1 MNTGSNYTF
10 DCYIN
15 KIENVMFTFQYVSPL
30 SELAVSKATG
40 IDKISARALKL
51 AAPVITDLLTNIFNY
66 SIETQLLP

>member
-1 MNTGSNYTF
+1 
-10 DCYIN
+10 
-15 KIENVMFTFQYVSPL
+15 MFTFQYVSPL